1 MPDPARKLRSGFT
14 TGTAAAAAAKGAV
27 LMLVVGR
34 APGSVE
40 VTLPGGGRL
49 RIPLHACRRNP
60 DGTAACTVVK
70 DAGDD
75 PDVTHGAE
83 IGARA
88 RLLPRGG
95 AVRISAGAG
104 VGRVTKPG
112 LDLPPGEPAINPVPR
127 RMIAEAVA
135 EALAE
140 RGAGGTAEIEVFVPR
155 GEEIARRTLNARLG
169 IVGGI
174 SILGTT
180 GIVRPLSHDAFTAT
194 IRAALSVARAAGL
207 DRAVLTTGRRS
218 ERFAQVL
225 WPGTAPESFV
235 QMGDHFEYGLATAA
249 ALGFARVTVAAF
261 FGKAVKM
268 AQGVPHTHAGRAALT
283 LAPLAAWVLAA
294 GLPAECAETVRAC
307 NTAREA
313 FERLAEV
320 RSAVL
325 GEVGRRLRAAA
336 QGFAGLGV
344 DLQAV
349 ILDYEGKVVYDSHGG
364 GHA

>member
-1 MPDPARKLRSGFT
+1 MPDTARNLRSGFT

-27 LMLVVGR
+27 LMLALGA
-34 APGSVE
+34 APQSVE
-40 VTLPGGGRL
+40 VTLPGGERL
-49 RIPLHACRRNP
+49 RIAVHGCRRDP

-88 RLLPRGG
+88 RLLPGDG
-95 AVRISAGAG
+95 PVRIVAGEG
-104 VGRVTKPG
+104 VGRITKPG

-127 RMIAEAVA
+127 RMIAQAVA
-135 EALAE
+135 EALAG
-140 RGAGGTAEIEVFVPR
+140 RGGTAEIEIFVPR

-180 GIVRPLSHDAFTAT
+180 GIVRPLSHEAFTAT

-218 ERFAQVL
+218 ERFAQAH
-225 WPGTAPESFV
+225 WPGTAPEAFV
-235 QMGDHFEYGLATAA
+235 QIGDYFEYGLATAG

-283 LAPLAAWVLAA
+283 LAPLAEWVLAS
-294 GLPAECAETVRAC
+294 GLPAETAETIRAC

-313 FERLAEV
+313 FERLEAA

-325 GEVGRRLRAAA
+325 NEVGRRLRAAA
-336 QGFAGLGV
+336 RGFAGPGV
-344 DLQAV
+344 DLHAV
-349 ILDYEGKVVYDSHGG
+349 ILDYDGKVVYDSHGG